1 MVEKV
6 GNEKTPPPLI
16 IIQASNPDNVNDTSN
31 ASTFPGAEGNYN
43 NNKIIVPI
51 EGKPDALLFGVALLM
66 IGISTAAFF
75 FGIDSDIG
83 AGEFLCCLLCNG
95 NGIGL
100 LLLGVYS
107 SKYGTWEKASGRNG
121 SAVFS
126 QIVAGLLICVAV
138 AFFGLWMIFT
148 SNF

>member
-1 MVEKV
+1 MDEKV
-6 GNEKTPPPLI
+6 GNEQTPPPLI
-16 IIQASNPDNVNDTSN
+16 IIQASNSGNVNDTST
-31 ASTFPGAEGNYN
+31 SPTFPGAEGNYN

-51 EGKPDALLFGVALLM
+51 EEKPDALLFGVALLM
-66 IGISTAAFF
+66 ITISTAWSF
-75 FGIDSDIG
+75 FGFDSGSDDY
-83 AGEFLCCLLCNG
+83 ELMCCLFCNG

-121 SAVFS
+121 SAAFS
-126 QIVAGLLICVAV
+126 QIAAGLLFCIAIIC
-138 AFFGLWMIFT
+138 FIIWMIFV